1 MAPRGKERVAQTE
14 TVAWKHTSSCVK
26 QTASGKPLNN
36 TGAAALRSVTTKGVG
51 WGRVLAE
58 SSEGVDIRTLTADSH
73 CWQKPTL

>member
-1 MAPRGKERVAQTE
+1 ME
-14 TVAWKHTSSCVK
+14 TYTSSCVK

-36 TGAAALRSVTTKGVG
+36 TGAAAPRSVTTKGVG